1 MIHIKK
7 NPVAGGTSFYF
18 MCLLVSW
25 IAFLLT
31 ALPASAKN
39 RTDIRSP
46 FACSGGQI
54 TEHLSRQARANP
66 KSPPR
71 FGSEPVSVDIG
82 LYVEQLTNVSEVNN
96 SFQVNAY
103 VETIWCDPRLAFR
116 ADQLGYDQKL
126 LIERDAV
133 RRLEEI
139 WWPDLMLIHASDTV
153 SKTNQELMIFSDG
166 TVVYEE
172 IVAANI
178 RTRLNLVKFPFDAH
192 HFEIALE
199 SFAHPAK
206 ELLLHLRRDKVGFS
220 NTLNMPSWRLTHHQ
234 ATVLNVKEIRDRDS
248 FSEAL
253 LRIHAERVWQPT
265 MYRLAL
271 PLMMIIVVSW
281 SVFWLRPMST
291 GRFGVTFTTILTVVA
306 FNFTVSQKLPNVPEI
321 TYLEA
326 LYGFSLLLLVLVV
339 VENTSVD
346 RLTALGNSRAAEHL
360 DRFSRWFFPV
370 IYLLGVIAV
379 TYLFGIV
386 SL

>member
-1 MIHIKK
+1 
-7 NPVAGGTSFYF
+7 
-18 MCLLVSW
+18 
-25 IAFLLT
+25 
-31 ALPASAKN
+31 
-39 RTDIRSP
+39 
-46 FACSGGQI
+46 
-54 TEHLSRQARANP
+54 
-66 KSPPR
+66 
-71 FGSEPVSVDIG
+71 
-82 LYVEQLTNVSEVNN
+82 
-96 SFQVNAY
+96 
-103 VETIWCDPRLAFR
+103 LAFR
-116 ADQLGYDQKL
+116 ADQVGYDRKL
-126 LIERDAV
+126 LLERDAA
-133 RRLEEI
+133 RTLEEI
-139 WWPDLMLIHASDTV
+139 WWPDLMLINTSGTV
-153 SKTNQELMIFSDG
+153 SKTHQELMIFSDG
-166 TVVYEE
+166 TVVFEE
-172 IVAANI
+172 IVVANI
-178 RTRLNLVKFPFDAH
+178 RTRLNLAKFPFDAH
-192 HFEIALE
+192 HFDIALE
-199 SFAHPAK
+199 SFAYPEK
-206 ELLLHLRRDKVGFS
+206 ELLLHLQRDKIGFS
-220 NTLNMPSWRLTHHQ
+220 NTFNMPSWRLTHHQ
-234 ATVLNVKEIRDRDS
+234 TTVLNVKEIRDRDS

-253 LRIHAERVWQPT
+253 LRIHAERIWEPT

-306 FNFTVSQKLPNVPEI
+306 FNFIVSQKLPNVPEI